1 MGSDCIVKV
10 FSSKYGTKVQKNMD
24 DCRES
29 ISEIRI
35 GSLEGSGNDKK
46 QIPKSLNGD

>member
-10 FSSKYGTKVQKNMD
+10 VSSKYGTKVQKNMD

-35 GSLEGSGNDKK
+35 GSLEGGGLEMIRNKY
-46 QIPKSLNGD
+46 QNL